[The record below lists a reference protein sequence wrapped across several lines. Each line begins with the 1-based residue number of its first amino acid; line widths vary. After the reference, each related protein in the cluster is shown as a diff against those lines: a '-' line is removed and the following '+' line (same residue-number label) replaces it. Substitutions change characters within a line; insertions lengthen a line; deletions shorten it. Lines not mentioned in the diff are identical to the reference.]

1 MVDTKALKKIIFD
14 RDLSQRK
21 VAKHIGMSEKTF
33 YSKMKR
39 GVFDSDEIESLI
51 EFLEIENPAPIFF
64 AKKVT

>member
-21 VAKHIGMSEKTF
+21 VAKHLGMTEKTF

-39 GVFDSDEIESLI
+39 GVFDSDEIESMI
-51 EFLEIENPAPIFF
+51 EFLAIENPIPIFF
-64 AKKVT
+64 APKVT